1 MKRTSFFCFLMALLS
16 FNTHAHQPNICFVSE
31 LVAPFYWLDENGAPQ
46 GANVDL
52 AEAMKPLLP
61 FSSTLE
67 HMPWA
72 RAYKEAVNK
81 PNIVLLTLLKSPERS
96 SQFHWLGAINSVNAS
111 LIGLAHNA
119 KDGITTLEEV
129 KSKRVGSIRGYGAAE
144 HLIKQGFRENENL
157 ILLTEPQQLWNLLY
171 SERIDY
177 AATGFETSR
186 YEIEAAGYDADK
198 SVKAF
203 ELDMPRSELHMATG
217 LRTAPSEVNAI
228 KRALQQLKKN
238 GEYDRIMK
246 KWGLSPLHSTHS
258 APQVIL
264 EQDGQ
269 RLIN

>member
-1 MKRTSFFCFLMALLS
+1 MKRTSFFCFMVALLS
-16 FNTHAHQPNICFVSE
+16 FNTHAHQPSICFVSE

-81 PNIVLLTLLKSPERS
+81 PNIVLLTLLKSPTRS
-96 SQFHWLGAINSVNAS
+96 SQFHWLGAITTVNAS

-119 KDGITTLEEV
+119 NEEIVTLEEV

-144 HLIKQGFRENENL
+144 YLTKQGFKENENL
-157 ILLTEPQQLWNLLY
+157 ILVTEPQQLWNLLY

-177 AATGFETSR
+177 AATGFATSR
-186 YEIEAAGYDADK
+186 YEIEAAGYASDK

-203 ELDMPRSELHMATG
+203 ELDMSKSELHMATG
-217 LRTAPSEVNAI
+217 LETTSNEVIAI
-228 KRALQQLKKN
+228 KNALQQLKEN
-238 GEYDRIMK
+238 GEYQRIMM
-246 KWGLSPLHSTHS
+246 KWGLSPLHS
-258 APQVIL
+258 APPATL
-264 EQDGQ
+264 EQDSQ